1 MRQAAIFST
10 CVLVVGA
17 HFCQLDGIEPVA
29 GLQGLAETPWANLG
43 FLLSPE
49 KSNSK
54 QNSSGLPLQGGGTS
68 PQHCFLEIQLGKGWR
83 RPGRHRKPDNT
94 QLKISPA
101 PSKGLKIFKSNSA
114 FQLKNFHFQTLERQK
129 SILFSQSITYWLS
142 LSVISTLF
150 QLF

>member
-10 CVLVVGA
+10 RVLVVGA
-17 HFCQLDGIEPVA
+17 HFCQLDGVQPIA
-29 GLQGLAETPWANLG
+29 GLQGLAETLWADLG

-49 KSNSK
+49 KSSFK

-68 PQHCFLEIQLGKGWR
+68 PQHCFLEIQPGKGWR
-83 RPGRHRKPDNT
+83 RPGRHRKTDNT

-101 PSKGLKIFKSNSA
+101 PSKGLKIFKSNSV
-114 FQLKNFHFQTLERQK
+114 FQLKNFQTLERQK
-129 SILFSQSITYWLS
+129 IILFSQSITYWLS